1 MIPALLI
8 EKLAPYRL
16 ILTTIALAA
25 LSAFCLYV
33 GYRWGSR
40 ALPEAVVIQQG
51 KIIEVQGKRSDV
63 TAEKTIEY
71 VDRIVTEREKAQV
84 IVQEVTKYVPSDCA
98 LPGSVRVFHNAAV
111 AGYFPEGAGADDA
124 AGQADENASR

>member
-16 ILTTIALAA
+16 ILTTMAVAA

-51 KIIEVQGKRSDV
+51 QIIEIQGKRSDV
-63 TAEKTIEY
+63 TAEKTVEY
-71 VDRIVTEREKAQV
+71 VDRIVTVREEAQV
-84 IVQEVTKYVPSDCA
+84 IIKEIPKYVPSDCA
-98 LPGSVRVFHNAAV
+98 LPDSVRVFHNAAV
-111 AGYFPEGAGADDA
+111 AGQFPEAAGADDEAGEAVEDA
-124 AGQADENASR
+124 AR